1 MRHAGTVTTQAHAYA
16 DSVVLPCCEL
26 TCARVRAGLLLQPI
40 YLARRAA
47 YQLHVRRHPNEPWLA
62 PSAIAFL
69 DRELP
74 RGGVGL
80 EWGSGRSTAW
90 FGQRLSRLVSI
101 EMDAEWFESVR
112 AKVVDMP
119 SVELRHVLLDHP
131 REQPTRPHYDLV
143 PRYVSVIDEFPDE
156 SLDFVLVDGH
166 YRQACVLAALSKLR
180 PGGLLAVDNTDW
192 LPDDL
197 WGVPAEWPR
206 AHRSANVVTVTTVWR
221 KPS

>member
-1 MRHAGTVTTQAHAYA
+1 
-16 DSVVLPCCEL
+16 
-26 TCARVRAGLLLQPI
+26 VRAGLLLRPV

-47 YQLHVRRHPNEPWLA
+47 YELHVRRHPDEPWLT

-74 RGGVGL
+74 RDGLGL

-90 FGQRLSRLVSI
+90 FGRRLSRLVSI

-112 AKVVDMP
+112 AKVAGIPGVD
-119 SVELRHVLLDHP
+119 LRHVRLDHP
-131 REQPTRPHYDLV
+131 REEPTRRCYEQL
-143 PRYVSVIDEFPDE
+143 PRYVSVIDEFPDG

-180 PGGLLAVDNTDW
+180 PGGLLAIDNTDW
-192 LPDDL
+192 LPDDD
-197 WGVPAEWPR
+197 WGIPAAWPLV
-206 AHRSANVVTVTTVWR
+206 HRSANVVTVTTVWR
-221 KPS
+221 KPA

>member
-1 MRHAGTVTTQAHAYA
+1 
-16 DSVVLPCCEL
+16 
-26 TCARVRAGLLLQPI
+26 VRAGLLLRPV

-47 YQLHVRRHPNEPWLA
+47 YELYVRRHPDEPWLT
-62 PSAIAFL
+62 PPAIAFL

-74 RGGVGL
+74 RDGLGL
-80 EWGSGRSTAW
+80 EWGSGRSTVW
-90 FGQRLSRLVSI
+90 FGDRLARLVSV
-101 EMDAEWFESVR
+101 EMDAGWFETVS

-119 SVELRHVLLDHP
+119 SVDLHHVPLEHP
-131 REQPTRPHYDLV
+131 REEPTHPHYDRM
-143 PRYVSVIDEFPDE
+143 PRYVSVIDEFPPE

-197 WGVPAEWPR
+197 WGVPATWPR
-206 AHRSANVVTVTTVWR
+206 VHRSSNVVTVTTVWR
-221 KPS
+221 KPTY